1 MFFIAEKQKK
11 NYSKVFFR
19 VINRNWIIET
29 IEHQKILNLLNEKS
43 DSKFVTRKWD
53 IAKDQRNANVDAGN
67 EIVYNTEVLKP
78 NLYGFSDAYI
88 LARGDIVIVNIME
101 LK

>member
-1 MFFIAEKQKK
+1 M
-11 NYSKVFFR
+11 
-19 VINRNWIIET
+19 
-29 IEHQKILNLLNEKS
+29 
-43 DSKFVTRKWD
+43 TRKWD